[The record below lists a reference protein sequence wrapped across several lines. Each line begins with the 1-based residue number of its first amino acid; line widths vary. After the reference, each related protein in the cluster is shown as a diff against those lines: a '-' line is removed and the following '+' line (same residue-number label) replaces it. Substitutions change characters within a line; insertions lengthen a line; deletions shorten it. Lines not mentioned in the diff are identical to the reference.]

1 MRQAA
6 TVVEK
11 ESLQAAASRDYNK
24 TIQITLA
31 LDFVFLG
38 YDAASLGTRFP
49 TFQGNVYKD
58 PLDGNLRHTAAK
70 ILKIRTSWLFPNSV
84 YY

>member
-1 MRQAA
+1 M
-6 TVVEK
+6 EF
-11 ESLQAAASRDYNK
+11 LQTAASRDYNK
-24 TIQITLA
+24 TTQTTLA
-31 LDFVFLG
+31 LDFVLG

-49 TFQGNVYKD
+49 TFQGNIYKD

-70 ILKIRTSWLFPNSV
+70 ILKTSTSWLFLSSV